1 MSRFWSPVVHS
12 LSPYVPGEQPKQ
24 DGIVKLN
31 TNENPY
37 APSPRVTAAIAAAS
51 ERLRLY
57 PDPGA
62 LRLREAIAARY
73 GVAADE
79 RTSQT
84 DDLRIANSMGH
95 LLTVDL
101 SWKWLPK
108 TAIVLQVSQGYITY
122 FNSQNGRSKPT
133 SYPLH
138 ALGGL
143 RGLITAK
150 LAINLLAAAGLS
162 DIEVASFVHPKWVPQ
177 LADAEE
183 LVKQLAFTPN
193 LRYSA
198 LVPNMKGLDRALA
211 SGIRRIAVFTAAS
224 ETFNR
229 KNINMG
235 VQESI
240 DVFKPVVARALKEGI
255 SVRGYVSTCFVC
267 PYEGPVAK
275 EKVADVTRLLFDLGV
290 DEISIGDT
298 IGAATPKDIETTV
311 GYLLQQFP
319 AERLAMHFHDTY
331 GMAVANVYES
341 LQMGIAVFDS
351 SAAARSKRANS
362 SSPMV
367 TASLARRGMSLPQS
381 SASRWP

>member
-1 MSRFWSPVVHS
+1 MIQW
-12 LSPYVPGEQPKQ
+12 
-24 DGIVKLN
+24 
-31 TNENPY
+31 
-37 APSPRVTAAIAAAS
+37 
-51 ERLRLY
+51 
-57 PDPGA
+57 
-62 LRLREAIAARY
+62 
-73 GVAADE
+73 
-79 RTSQT
+79 
-84 DDLRIANSMGH
+84 
-95 LLTVDL
+95 L
-101 SWKWLPK
+101 SWSLHQVHYTFDNSHRTADICRTRLQYNERMGELPK
-108 TAIVLQVSQGYITY
+108 RVRIVEVGPRDGLQNEQKTV
-122 FNSQNGRSKPT
+122 PT
-133 SYPLH
+133 EKK
-138 ALGGL
+138 AEF
-143 RGLITAK
+143 
-150 LAINLLAAAGLS
+150 INLLAAAGLS

-183 LVKQLAFTPN
+183 LMKQLAFTPN
-193 LRYSA
+193 VRYSA
-198 LVPNMKGLDRALA
+198 LVPNMKGLDRAIA

-351 SAAARSKRANS
+351 SAGGLGGCPYAPGASGNVATEDLVYLFDKLGVETGVSLKLLRRAS
-362 SSPMV
+362 HLI
-367 TASLARRGMSLPQS
+367 AQELARDLP
-381 SASRWP
+381 SRVLKVS

>member
-1 MSRFWSPVVHS
+1 MRRLAGGARLFFSAPGSKKR
-12 LSPYVPGEQPKQ
+12 VPLGLPSKHLFGLVRLQYNERMAEFPKSVRIVEVGPRDGLQNEQK
-24 DGIVKLN
+24 
-31 TNENPY
+31 
-37 APSPRVTAAIAAAS
+37 
-51 ERLRLY
+51 
-57 PDPGA
+57 
-62 LRLREAIAARY
+62 
-73 GVAADE
+73 
-79 RTSQT
+79 
-84 DDLRIANSMGH
+84 
-95 LLTVDL
+95 TV
-101 SWKWLPK
+101 
-108 TAIVLQVSQGYITY
+108 
-122 FNSQNGRSKPT
+122 PT
-133 SYPLH
+133 EKK
-138 ALGGL
+138 AEF
-143 RGLITAK
+143 
-150 LAINLLAAAGLS
+150 INLLAAAGLS

-193 LRYSA
+193 VRYSA

-351 SAAARSKRANS
+351 SAGGLGGCPYAPGASGNVATEDLVYLFDRLGIETGVSLKLLRRAS
-362 SSPMV
+362 HLI
-367 TASLARRGMSLPQS
+367 AHELARDLP
-381 SASRWP
+381 SRVLKVS